1 LKLYSDVLKK
11 EAQELAE
18 FDRKRTDPL
27 EVAKVVHRALI
38 DRKPKRR
45 YRVGYMSGVAAF
57 FEMFPQGIVD
67 YIMEKR
73 ESKRT
78 R

>member
-1 LKLYSDVLKK
+1 
-11 EAQELAE
+11 LAE